1 MEETEWRQ
9 KSKAIW
15 LQARDNN
22 TRFFHSVASQ
32 RKRSNHITPM
42 HIGGMAR
49 HRQEDIATHL
59 VAHFSWAF
67 RRSRRWFPKWNDEAL
82 PHLSEEQRNSLSC
95 PFQEEEIRHVIFSAE
110 GDKAPGPDGFT
121 FRFFQTFWTL
131 VKADIL
137 QDGYLVAQE
146 IIAALTK
153 DRRSGI
159 ALKLDFA
166 KA

>member
-1 MEETEWRQ
+1 
-9 KSKAIW
+9 
-15 LQARDNN
+15 
-22 TRFFHSVASQ
+22 
-32 RKRSNHITPM
+32 M
-42 HIGGMAR
+42 HIGGTAR
-49 HRQEDIATHL
+49 HREEDIATHL

-137 QDGYLVAQE
+137 QVFMELQSGRPGFGRLNASLLTLIPKVGGVGLSKVLATRMKKVSTDLIEEAQTAF
-146 IIAALTK
+146 IPGRNL
-153 DRRSGI
+153 
-159 ALKLDFA
+159 
-166 KA
+166 